1 MGTMALRIEHM
12 DRYTR
17 SVNILPLV
25 ELCTSAPRFK
35 AMIGSSEIS
44 PLVWT
49 TTLLRWVEL
58 RPAQLLLSYNSVDLI
73 AYITMKEGNTEQC
86 VDEDFRL
93 ELAYAL
99 SKDLRIWQNR
109 VGLGGFSARAA
120 VGGNR
125 QYESLLR

>member
-1 MGTMALRIEHM
+1 M

-49 TTLLRWVEL
+49 TTLLGWVEL
-58 RPAQLLLSYNSVDLI
+58 RPVQLLLSYNAVELI
-73 AYITMKEGNTEQC
+73 ADITVKEGNTEQC
-86 VDEDFRL
+86 VDEHFKIEL
-93 ELAYAL
+93 EYAL
-99 SKDLRIWQNR
+99 RKDVKIWLGR
-109 VGLGGFSARAA
+109 VGLGQYSARAT

-125 QYESLLR
+125 QYEYLLR